1 MPVFTFTIA
10 YFTCNFITVLV
21 ILLVYNFYSNV
32 KEMHL
37 YLRVY
42 KQSDTVQIFDKEEY
56 LLWVVGVVLFL
67 NVKLVPFVH
76 GQEVI

>member
-10 YFTCNFITVLV
+10 YFTCKFIIVFV
-21 ILLVYNFYSNV
+21 ILLVQNFYSDV

-42 KQSDTVQIFDKEEY
+42 KQADVVQIFDKEEY
-56 LLWVVGVVLFL
+56 LLWVVGVVVFL

>member
-1 MPVFTFTIA
+1 
-10 YFTCNFITVLV
+10 
-21 ILLVYNFYSNV
+21 V

-56 LLWVVGVVLFL
+56 LLWVVEVVLFL

>member
-1 MPVFTFTIA
+1 M
-10 YFTCNFITVLV
+10 L
-21 ILLVYNFYSNV
+21 

-42 KQSDTVQIFDKEEY
+42 KQADIVQIFDKEEY
-56 LLWVVGVVLFL
+56 LLWVVGVVVFL

>member
-1 MPVFTFTIA
+1 
-10 YFTCNFITVLV
+10 
-21 ILLVYNFYSNV
+21 
-32 KEMHL
+32 MHL

-42 KQSDTVQIFDKEEY
+42 KQAHTFQIFDKEEY
-56 LLWVVGVVLFL
+56 LLWVVGVVVFL